1 MSRFV
6 LDCSVVLA
14 WCFEDE
20 GGRYAERVLESLTE
34 DEAVVPAIWPL
45 EVANALLVAERRKRI
60 KQADSVRFVSLL
72 RNLPIEIDGETA
84 TRAMGDTMAIARREM
99 LSAYDAAYL
108 ELSMRCGAPLAT
120 LDKAMKKAMKRLGAT
135 LFG

>member
-34 DEAVVPAIWPL
+34 DEAVVPAFWPL
-45 EVANALLVAERRKRI
+45 EVVNALLVAERGKRV
-60 KQADSVRFVSLL
+60 KEADSVRFVSLL
-72 RNLPIEIDGETA
+72 RSLPIEIDGETA
-84 TRAMGDTMAIARREM
+84 TRAMGETMAIARRET

-108 ELSMRCGAPLAT
+108 ELAMRRGVPLAT
-120 LDKAMKKAMKRLGAT
+120 LDKTLKKATKRVGAT